1 MPSIPQSRDDLL
13 RHLREQVGFLRAS
26 CRAVD
31 EGNIAEGRRIAV
43 TLRLLLHD
51 TAKSSSLLS
60 QLGMKGNPF
69 FGTAGEILPGQ
80 LLTESSLLQLEICG
94 GKGKYRAPLKDRP
107 SFKFRWLNFDEWWS
121 QPVFLDN
128 KKRRLSRRDLVLSV
142 ADQDGGAHV
151 DAELNEVYGDLSRR
165 HSVDWKQVSF
175 GKEEPVGPD
184 VALLSLRQIGFE
196 VLETL
201 ERYVPELKEDT

>member
-1 MPSIPQSRDDLL
+1 MPSVPQSHDDLV
-13 RHLREQVGFLRAS
+13 RHLSEQVGFLRAS

-31 EGNIAEGRRIAV
+31 DGNIAEGRRIAA

-51 TAKSSSLLS
+51 TGKSSSLLG
-60 QLGMKGNPF
+60 QLGMKRHTF
-69 FGTAGEILPGQ
+69 FGTACDTVSGQ
-80 LLTESSLLQLEICG
+80 VLTECSLLQIRISG
-94 GKGKYRAPLKDRP
+94 GKGKYRAPLADRP
-107 SFKFRWLNFDEWWS
+107 PGNLRWLDFDAWWS

-128 KKRRLSRRDLVLSV
+128 NRRRLSRKDLVLSV

-151 DAELNEVYGDLSRR
+151 DAELDQAYAELSRH
-165 HSVDWKQVSF
+165 HSVGWTQVSL
-175 GKEEPVGPD
+175 GKEEPLEPD

-201 ERYVPELKEDT
+201 ERHVPELKEDA